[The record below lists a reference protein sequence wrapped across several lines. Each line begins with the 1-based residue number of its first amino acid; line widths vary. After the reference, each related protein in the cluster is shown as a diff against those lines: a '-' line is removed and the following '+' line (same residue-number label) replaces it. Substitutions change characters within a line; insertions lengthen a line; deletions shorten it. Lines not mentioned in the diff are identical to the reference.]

1 MLLVTGCFIK
11 LSKLYIKGFRNF
23 KEATINFN
31 NQSLIIGANDVG
43 KTNLLYALRILL
55 DRGFSDLDLELKE
68 SDFYAY
74 EETNEVIITAF
85 FDDIKEDCIL
95 SKMKGD
101 ISGDGN
107 LVIKYLATKGE
118 DYKFFCGKSDAD
130 EDLHEYAIP
139 YYRKVLNI
147 KYINSKRDFWGYIN
161 KTKNILLQQAK
172 EDRSAETI
180 DMDDALYKQISDK
193 LKEVD
198 SQIPELSYVKN
209 ATEQIN
215 EELNKLAIHNQ
226 EQKVVFD
233 TASTDTDSVINK
245 ISITSKHGDK
255 KLLIGGEGRL
265 NQIYLSLW
273 ASQNRISEYSN
284 EVSILCVEEPEA
296 YLHPHQ
302 QRELAR
308 YLCQVL
314 KGQVILTSH
323 SPYIVCE
330 FSPNSIMRL
339 YKDDQETKVASDG
352 CSSVIEEGFDGF
364 GYRMSV
370 LPAEA
375 FFADCVILVEG
386 QSELIFY
393 KTLAKQIGI
402 DLDRLNISI
411 LSVEG
416 VGFYTYAKILGALG
430 IYWVARTDNDIFK
443 IQHQDAYRF
452 AGIERG
458 LELAKQSCDLE
469 ETDEKVID
477 AYSCKIHGFV
487 DKNSIP
493 SKVLEAADKLR
504 DVLANYD
511 IFIADVDFETDLCN
525 GPLKDGLKEY
535 YGDLLSDSSLIK
547 KMKSHKAINIYDF
560 LKNHKERLEALADD
574 YVAKPLLSAK
584 NYIEDKYGTY

>member
-1 MLLVTGCFIK
+1 MRLKT
-11 LSKLYIKGFRNF
+11 LYIKGFRNF

-101 ISGDGN
+101 ISGDGK

-147 KYINSKRDFWGYIN
+147 KYINSKRDFLGYIN

-245 ISITSKHGDK
+245 ISITSKHGNK

-370 LPAEA
+370 IPAEA

-416 VGFYTYAKILGALG
+416 VGFNTYAIILGALG

-458 LELAKQSCDLE
+458 LELAQQSCDLE

-477 AYSCKIHGFV
+477 AYSCKIHGFA

-525 GPLKDGLKEY
+525 GPLKDALKEY

-574 YVAKPLLSAK
+574 YIAKPLLSAK

>member
-1 MLLVTGCFIK
+1 MRLKT
-11 LSKLYIKGFRNF
+11 LYIKGFRNF

-101 ISGDGN
+101 ISGDGK

-245 ISITSKHGDK
+245 ISITSKHGNK

-370 LPAEA
+370 IPAEA

-416 VGFYTYAKILGALG
+416 VGFNTYAKILGALG

-458 LELAKQSCDLE
+458 LELAQQSCDLE

-511 IFIADVDFETDLCN
+511 IFIADVDFETDLGN
-525 GPLKDGLKEY
+525 GPLKDALKEY

>member
-1 MLLVTGCFIK
+1 MRLKT
-11 LSKLYIKGFRNF
+11 LYIKGFRNF

-147 KYINSKRDFWGYIN
+147 KYINSKRDFLGYIN

-370 LPAEA
+370 IPAEA

-487 DKNSIP
+487 DKISIP

-525 GPLKDGLKEY
+525 GPLKDALKEY

>member
-1 MLLVTGCFIK
+1 MK

-180 DMDDALYKQISDK
+180 DMDDALYKEISDK

-370 LPAEA
+370 IPAEA

-416 VGFYTYAKILGALG
+416 VGFNTYAKILGALG

-525 GPLKDGLKEY
+525 GPLKDALKEY

>member
-1 MLLVTGCFIK
+1 MRLKT
-11 LSKLYIKGFRNF
+11 LYIKGFRNF

-74 EETNEVIITAF
+74 EETNEVIVTAF

-370 LPAEA
+370 IPAEA

-416 VGFYTYAKILGALG
+416 VGFNTYAKILGALG

-525 GPLKDGLKEY
+525 GPLKDALKEY

-574 YVAKPLLSAK
+574 YIAKPLLSAK

>member
-1 MLLVTGCFIK
+1 MK
-11 LSKLYIKGFRNF
+11 LSKLYVKGFRNF
-23 KEATINFN
+23 KEATVNFN

-85 FDDIKEDCIL
+85 FEDIKEECIL

-101 ISGDGN
+101 ISGDGK
-107 LVIKYLATKGE
+107 LVIKYQATKGE

-161 KTKNILLQQAK
+161 KTKNQLLQQAK
-172 EDRSAETI
+172 EERSPETI
-180 DMDDALYKQISDK
+180 EADDALYKQISDK
-193 LKEVD
+193 LQDVD

-370 LPAEA
+370 IPAEA

-416 VGFYTYAKILGALG
+416 VGFNTYAKILGALG

-477 AYSCKIHGFV
+477 AYSCKIHGFA

-493 SKVLEAADKLR
+493 SKVLETADKLR

-525 GPLKDGLKEY
+525 GPLKDALKEY

-574 YVAKPLLSAK
+574 YIAKPLLSAK

>member
-1 MLLVTGCFIK
+1 MRLKT
-11 LSKLYIKGFRNF
+11 LYIKGFRNF

-101 ISGDGN
+101 ISGDGK

-180 DMDDALYKQISDK
+180 DMDDALYKEISDK

-370 LPAEA
+370 IPAEA

-416 VGFYTYAKILGALG
+416 VGFNTYAKILGALG

-458 LELAKQSCDLE
+458 LELAQQSCDLE

-477 AYSCKIHGFV
+477 AYSCKIHGFA

-525 GPLKDGLKEY
+525 GPLKDALKEY

-574 YVAKPLLSAK
+574 YIAKPLLSAK

>member
-1 MLLVTGCFIK
+1 MRLKT
-11 LSKLYIKGFRNF
+11 LYIKGFRNF

-370 LPAEA
+370 IPAEA

-416 VGFYTYAKILGALG
+416 VGFNTYAKILGALG

-525 GPLKDGLKEY
+525 GPLKDALKEY

-574 YVAKPLLSAK
+574 YIAKPLLSAK
-584 NYIEDKYGTY
+584 NYIEDKYGAY

>member
-1 MLLVTGCFIK
+1 MK

-101 ISGDGN
+101 ISGDGK

-172 EDRSAETI
+172 EERSAETI
-180 DMDDALYKQISDK
+180 DTDETLYKQISDK

-308 YLCQVL
+308 YLSGVL
-314 KGQVILTSH
+314 NGQVILTSH

-330 FSPNSIMRL
+330 NSPNSIIRL
-339 YKDDQETKVASDG
+339 YKKDQETLAASDG
-352 CSSVIEEGFDGF
+352 CSEIIESGFTDF

-370 LPAEA
+370 IPAEA
-375 FFADCVILVEG
+375 FFADYAILVEG

-393 KTLAKQIGI
+393 KTLAPQIGI

-416 VGFYTYAKILGALG
+416 VGFKVYAKILDALN
-430 IYWVARTDNDIFK
+430 IEWIARTDNDINK
-443 IQHQDAYRF
+443 IKDHETYHF
-452 AGIERG
+452 AGVERG
-458 LELAKQSCDLE
+458 IALIEQSFIIGKSDKNII
-469 ETDEKVID
+469 TDNKP
-477 AYSCKIHGFV
+477 KIHGFAS
-487 DKNSIP
+487 KEKIP
-493 SKVLEAADKLR
+493 QEVLKAVNELR
-504 DVLANYD
+504 DMLIEYNVYV
-511 IFIADVDFETDLCN
+511 ADVDLETDLCK
-525 GPLKDGLKEY
+525 GPLKVSLKNK
-535 YGDLLSDSSLIK
+535 YGKDLSDEALVG
-547 KMKSHKAINIYDF
+547 KMKAHKAINMYDF
-560 LKNHKERLEALADD
+560 LQNNKKDLSILKDD
-574 YVAKPLLSAK
+574 YIAMPLWVAKK
-584 NYIEDKYGTY
+584 IVEDKYGTY

>member
-1 MLLVTGCFIK
+1 MRLKT
-11 LSKLYIKGFRNF
+11 LYIKGFRNF

-85 FDDIKEDCIL
+85 FEDIKEDCIL

-101 ISGDGN
+101 ISGDGK

-130 EDLHEYAIP
+130 EDLHEYTIP

-172 EDRSAETI
+172 EERSAETI
-180 DMDDALYKQISDK
+180 DTDDALYKQISDK

-198 SQIPELSYVKN
+198 LQIPELSYVKN

-370 LPAEA
+370 IPAEA

-416 VGFYTYAKILGALG
+416 VGFNTYAKILGALG

-525 GPLKDGLKEY
+525 GPLKDALKEY

-574 YVAKPLLSAK
+574 YIAKPLLSAK

>member
-1 MLLVTGCFIK
+1 MK

-101 ISGDGN
+101 ISGDGK

-180 DMDDALYKQISDK
+180 DMDDALYKEISDK

-198 SQIPELSYVKN
+198 SHIPELSYVKN

-370 LPAEA
+370 IPAEA

-416 VGFYTYAKILGALG
+416 VGFNTYAKILGALG

-458 LELAKQSCDLE
+458 LELAQQSCDLE

-477 AYSCKIHGFV
+477 AYSCKIHGFA

-525 GPLKDGLKEY
+525 GPLKDALKEY

-574 YVAKPLLSAK
+574 YIAKPLLSAK

>member
-1 MLLVTGCFIK
+1 MRLKT
-11 LSKLYIKGFRNF
+11 LYIKGFRNF

-74 EETNEVIITAF
+74 DETNEVIITAF

-101 ISGDGN
+101 ISGDGK

-118 DYKFFCGKSDAD
+118 DYKFFCGKSDTD

-172 EDRSAETI
+172 EERSAETV
-180 DMDDALYKQISDK
+180 DTDDALYKQISDK

-308 YLCQVL
+308 YLSGVL
-314 KGQVILTSH
+314 NGQIILTSH

-330 FSPNSIMRL
+330 NSPNSIIRL
-339 YKDDQETKVASDG
+339 YKKDQETLAASDG
-352 CSSVIEEGFDGF
+352 CSEIIESGFTDF

-370 LPAEA
+370 IPAEA
-375 FFADCVILVEG
+375 FFADYAILVEG

-393 KTLAKQIGI
+393 KTLATQIGI

-416 VGFYTYAKILGALG
+416 VGFKVYVKILDALN
-430 IYWVARTDNDIFK
+430 IEWIARTDNDINK
-443 IQHQDAYRF
+443 IKDHEAYRF
-452 AGIERG
+452 AGVERG
-458 LELAKQSCDLE
+458 LALIEQSFIIGKSDQNII
-469 ETDEKVID
+469 TDNKP
-477 AYSCKIHGFV
+477 KIHGFAS
-487 DKNSIP
+487 KEKIP
-493 SKVLEAADKLR
+493 QEVLKAVNELR
-504 DVLANYD
+504 DMLVEYNVYV
-511 IFIADVDFETDLCN
+511 ADVDLESDLCK
-525 GPLKDGLKEY
+525 GPLKVSLKNK
-535 YGDLLSDSSLIK
+535 YGKDLSDEALVG
-547 KMKSHKAINIYDF
+547 KMKAHKAINMYDF
-560 LKNHKERLEALADD
+560 LQNNKKDLSILKDD
-574 YVAKPLLSAK
+574 YIATPLRVAKK
-584 NYIEDKYGTY
+584 FVEDKYGTY

>member
-1 MLLVTGCFIK
+1 MRLKT
-11 LSKLYIKGFRNF
+11 LYIKGFRNF

-118 DYKFFCGKSDAD
+118 DYRFFCGKSDAD

-525 GPLKDGLKEY
+525 GPLKDALKEY

-574 YVAKPLLSAK
+574 YIAKPLLSAK

>member
-1 MLLVTGCFIK
+1 MRLKT
-11 LSKLYIKGFRNF
+11 LYIKGFRNF

-101 ISGDGN
+101 ISGDGK

-370 LPAEA
+370 IPAEA

-416 VGFYTYAKILGALG
+416 VGFNTYAKILGALG

-458 LELAKQSCDLE
+458 LELAQQSCDLE

-477 AYSCKIHGFV
+477 AYSCKIHGFA

-525 GPLKDGLKEY
+525 GPLKDALKEY

-574 YVAKPLLSAK
+574 YIAKPLLSAK

>member
-1 MLLVTGCFIK
+1 MRLKT
-11 LSKLYIKGFRNF
+11 LYIKGFRNF

-370 LPAEA
+370 IPAEA

-416 VGFYTYAKILGALG
+416 VGFNTYAKILGALG

-458 LELAKQSCDLE
+458 LDLAKQSCDLE

-525 GPLKDGLKEY
+525 GPLKDALKEY

-547 KMKSHKAINIYDF
+547 KLKSHKAINIYDF

>member
-1 MLLVTGCFIK
+1 MK

-308 YLCQVL
+308 YLCQIL

-370 LPAEA
+370 IPAEA

-416 VGFYTYAKILGALG
+416 VGFNTYAKILGALG

-477 AYSCKIHGFV
+477 AYSCKIHGFA

-493 SKVLEAADKLR
+493 SKVLETADKLR

-525 GPLKDGLKEY
+525 GPLKDALKEY

-574 YVAKPLLSAK
+574 YIAKPLLSAK

>member
-1 MLLVTGCFIK
+1 MRLKT
-11 LSKLYIKGFRNF
+11 LYIKGFRNF

-101 ISGDGN
+101 ISGDGK

-147 KYINSKRDFWGYIN
+147 KYINSKRDFLGYIN

-180 DMDDALYKQISDK
+180 DMDDALYKEISDK

-352 CSSVIEEGFDGF
+352 CSSVIEEGVDGF

-370 LPAEA
+370 IPAEA

-477 AYSCKIHGFV
+477 AYSCKIHGFA

-493 SKVLEAADKLR
+493 SEVLEAADKLR

-525 GPLKDGLKEY
+525 GPLKDALKEY

>member
-1 MLLVTGCFIK
+1 MK

-101 ISGDGN
+101 ISGDGK

-370 LPAEA
+370 IPAEA

-416 VGFYTYAKILGALG
+416 VGFNTYAKILGALG

-458 LELAKQSCDLE
+458 LDLAKQSCDLE

-525 GPLKDGLKEY
+525 GPLKDAFQEY

-574 YVAKPLLSAK
+574 YIAKPLLSAK

>member
-1 MLLVTGCFIK
+1 MRLKT
-11 LSKLYIKGFRNF
+11 LYIKGFRNF

-302 QRELAR
+302 QRELGR

-370 LPAEA
+370 IPAEA

-416 VGFYTYAKILGALG
+416 VGFNTYAKILGALG
-430 IYWVARTDNDIFK
+430 IYWVARTDSDIFK

-469 ETDEKVID
+469 EIDEKVID

-525 GPLKDGLKEY
+525 GPLKDALKEY

-574 YVAKPLLSAK
+574 YIAKPLLSAK

>member
-1 MLLVTGCFIK
+1 MRLKT
-11 LSKLYIKGFRNF
+11 LYIKGFRNF

-55 DRGFSDLDLELKE
+55 DRGFSDYDLELKD

-74 EETNEVIITAF
+74 EDTNEVVIKAF
-85 FDDIKEDCIL
+85 FEDIKEECIL

-101 ISGDGN
+101 ISGDGK
-107 LVIKYLATKGE
+107 LVIKYQATKGE
-118 DYKFFCGKSDAD
+118 DYNFFCGKSDAD

-161 KTKNILLQQAK
+161 KTKNQLLQQAK
-172 EDRSAETI
+172 EERSPETI
-180 DMDDALYKQISDK
+180 EADDALYKQISDK
-193 LKEVD
+193 LQDVD
-198 SQIPELSYVKN
+198 LQIPQLSYVKN

-308 YLCQVL
+308 YLSGVL
-314 KGQVILTSH
+314 NGQVILTSH

-330 FSPNSIMRL
+330 NSPNSIIRL
-339 YKDDQETKVASDG
+339 YKKDQETLAASNG
-352 CSSVIEEGFDGF
+352 CSEIIESGFTDF

-370 LPAEA
+370 IPAEA
-375 FFADCVILVEG
+375 FFADYAILVEG

-393 KTLAKQIGI
+393 KTLATQIGI

-416 VGFYTYAKILGALG
+416 VGFKVYVKILDALN
-430 IYWVARTDNDIFK
+430 IEWIARTDNDINK
-443 IQHQDAYRF
+443 IKDHEAYRF
-452 AGIERG
+452 AGVERG
-458 LELAKQSCDLE
+458 LALIEQSFIIGKADQNII
-469 ETDEKVID
+469 TDNK
-477 AYSCKIHGFV
+477 
-487 DKNSIP
+487 
-493 SKVLEAADKLR
+493 
-504 DVLANYD
+504 
-511 IFIADVDFETDLCN
+511 
-525 GPLKDGLKEY
+525 
-535 YGDLLSDSSLIK
+535 
-547 KMKSHKAINIYDF
+547 
-560 LKNHKERLEALADD
+560 
-574 YVAKPLLSAK
+574 
-584 NYIEDKYGTY
+584 

>member
-1 MLLVTGCFIK
+1 MK

-101 ISGDGN
+101 ISGDGK

-370 LPAEA
+370 IPAEA

-402 DLDRLNISI
+402 DLDRVNISI

-416 VGFYTYAKILGALG
+416 VGFNTYAKILGALG

-525 GPLKDGLKEY
+525 GPLKDALKEY

-574 YVAKPLLSAK
+574 YIAKPLLSAK

>member
-1 MLLVTGCFIK
+1 MK

-364 GYRMSV
+364 GSRMSE

-375 FFADCVILVEG
+375 FFADCLILVEG

-416 VGFYTYAKILGALG
+416 VGFNTYAKILGALG

-458 LELAKQSCDLE
+458 LDLAKQSCDLE

-525 GPLKDGLKEY
+525 GPLKDALKEY

>member
-1 MLLVTGCFIK
+1 MRLKT
-11 LSKLYIKGFRNF
+11 LYIKGFRNF

-55 DRGFSDLDLELKE
+55 DRGFSDYDLELKD

-74 EETNEVIITAF
+74 EDTNEVVIKAF
-85 FDDIKEDCIL
+85 FEDIKEECIL

-101 ISGDGN
+101 ISGDGK

-172 EDRSAETI
+172 EERSAETI
-180 DMDDALYKQISDK
+180 DTDDALYKQISDK

-308 YLCQVL
+308 YLSGVL
-314 KGQVILTSH
+314 NGQVILTSH
-323 SPYIVCE
+323 SPYIVRE
-330 FSPNSIMRL
+330 NSPNSIIRL
-339 YKDDQETKVASDG
+339 YMKDQETLAASDG
-352 CSSVIEEGFDGF
+352 CSEIIESGFTDF

-370 LPAEA
+370 IPAEA
-375 FFADCVILVEG
+375 FFADYAILVEG

-393 KTLAKQIGI
+393 KTLAPQIGI

-416 VGFYTYAKILGALG
+416 VGFKVYAKILDALN
-430 IYWVARTDNDIFK
+430 IEWIARTDNDINK
-443 IQHQDAYRF
+443 IKDHETYRF
-452 AGIERG
+452 AGVERG
-458 LELAKQSCDLE
+458 LALIEQSFIIGKSDKNII
-469 ETDEKVID
+469 TDNKP
-477 AYSCKIHGFV
+477 KIHGFAS
-487 DKNSIP
+487 KEKIP
-493 SKVLEAADKLR
+493 QEVLKAVNELR
-504 DVLANYD
+504 DMLIEYNVYV
-511 IFIADVDFETDLCN
+511 ADVDLETDLCK
-525 GPLKDGLKEY
+525 GPLKVSLKNK
-535 YGDLLSDSSLIK
+535 YGKDLSDEALVG
-547 KMKSHKAINIYDF
+547 KMKAHKAINMYDF
-560 LKNHKERLEALADD
+560 LQNNKKDLSILKDD
-574 YVAKPLLSAK
+574 YIAMPLWVAKK
-584 NYIEDKYGTY
+584 IVEDKYGTY

>member
-1 MLLVTGCFIK
+1 MRLKT
-11 LSKLYIKGFRNF
+11 LYIKGFRNF

-209 ATEQIN
+209 ATQQIN

-284 EVSILCVEEPEA
+284 EISILCVEEPEA

-370 LPAEA
+370 IPAEA

-487 DKNSIP
+487 DKISIP

-525 GPLKDGLKEY
+525 GPLKDALKEY

>member
-1 MLLVTGCFIK
+1 MRLKT
-11 LSKLYIKGFRNF
+11 LYIKGFRNF

-370 LPAEA
+370 IPAEA

-416 VGFYTYAKILGALG
+416 VGFNTYVKILGALG

-525 GPLKDGLKEY
+525 GPLKDALKEY
-535 YGDLLSDSSLIK
+535 YGELLSDSSLIK

>member
-1 MLLVTGCFIK
+1 MRLKT
-11 LSKLYIKGFRNF
+11 LYIKGFRNF

-370 LPAEA
+370 IPAEA

-416 VGFYTYAKILGALG
+416 VGFNTYAKILGALG

-477 AYSCKIHGFV
+477 AYSCKIHGFA

-525 GPLKDGLKEY
+525 GPLKDALKEY

-547 KMKSHKAINIYDF
+547 KMKSHKAMNIYDF

-574 YVAKPLLSAK
+574 YIAKPLLSAK

>member
-1 MLLVTGCFIK
+1 MRLKT
-11 LSKLYIKGFRNF
+11 LYIKGFRNF

-85 FDDIKEDCIL
+85 FEDIKEDCIL

-101 ISGDGN
+101 ISGDGK

-172 EDRSAETI
+172 EERSAETI
-180 DMDDALYKQISDK
+180 DTDDALYKQISDK

-198 SQIPELSYVKN
+198 LQIPELSYVKN

-308 YLCQVL
+308 YLSGVL
-314 KGQVILTSH
+314 NGQVILTSH

-330 FSPNSIMRL
+330 NSPNSIIRL
-339 YKDDQETKVASDG
+339 FKKDQETLAASDG
-352 CSSVIEEGFDGF
+352 CSEIIESGFTDF

-370 LPAEA
+370 IPAEA
-375 FFADCVILVEG
+375 FFADYAILVEG

-393 KTLAKQIGI
+393 KTLATQIGI

-416 VGFYTYAKILGALG
+416 VGFKVYVKILDALN
-430 IYWVARTDNDIFK
+430 IEWIARTDNDINK
-443 IQHQDAYRF
+443 IKDHEAYRF
-452 AGIERG
+452 AGVERG
-458 LELAKQSCDLE
+458 LALIEQSFIIGNADQNIITE
-469 ETDEKVID
+469 NKP
-477 AYSCKIHGFV
+477 KIHGFAS
-487 DKNSIP
+487 KEKIP
-493 SKVLEAADKLR
+493 HEVLKAVNELR
-504 DVLANYD
+504 DMLVGYNV
-511 IFIADVDFETDLCN
+511 FVADVDLETDLCK
-525 GPLKDGLKEY
+525 GPLKGSLKNK
-535 YGDLLSDSSLIK
+535 YGRGLSDEALVD
-547 KMKSHKAINIYDF
+547 KMKAHKAINMYDF
-560 LKNHKERLEALADD
+560 LQNNKKDLSILKDD
-574 YVAKPLLSAK
+574 YIAMPLWVAKK
-584 NYIEDKYGTY
+584 FVEDKYGTY

>member
-1 MLLVTGCFIK
+1 MK

-101 ISGDGN
+101 ISGDGK

-172 EDRSAETI
+172 EERSAETI
-180 DMDDALYKQISDK
+180 DTDEALYKQISDK

-308 YLCQVL
+308 YLSGVL
-314 KGQVILTSH
+314 NGQVILTSH

-330 FSPNSIMRL
+330 NSPNSIIRL
-339 YKDDQETKVASDG
+339 YKKDQETLAASDG
-352 CSSVIEEGFDGF
+352 CSEIIESGFTDF

-370 LPAEA
+370 IPAEA
-375 FFADCVILVEG
+375 FFADYAILVEG

-393 KTLAKQIGI
+393 KTLAPQIDI

-416 VGFYTYAKILGALG
+416 VGFKVYAKILDALN
-430 IYWVARTDNDIFK
+430 IEWIARTDNDINK
-443 IQHQDAYRF
+443 IKDHETYHF
-452 AGIERG
+452 AGVERG
-458 LELAKQSCDLE
+458 IALIEQSFIIGKSDKNII
-469 ETDEKVID
+469 TDNKP
-477 AYSCKIHGFV
+477 KIHGFAS
-487 DKNSIP
+487 KEKIP
-493 SKVLEAADKLR
+493 QEVLKAVNELR
-504 DVLANYD
+504 DMLIEYNVYV
-511 IFIADVDFETDLCN
+511 ADVDLETDLCK
-525 GPLKDGLKEY
+525 GPLKVSLKNK
-535 YGDLLSDSSLIK
+535 YGKDLSDEALVG
-547 KMKSHKAINIYDF
+547 KMKAHKAINMYDF
-560 LKNHKERLEALADD
+560 LQNNKKDLSILKDD
-574 YVAKPLLSAK
+574 YIAMPLWVAKK
-584 NYIEDKYGTY
+584 IVEDKYGTY

>member
-1 MLLVTGCFIK
+1 MK

-101 ISGDGN
+101 ISGDGK

-118 DYKFFCGKSDAD
+118 DYKFFCGKSDTD

-339 YKDDQETKVASDG
+339 YKDGQETKVASDG

-370 LPAEA
+370 IPAEA

-416 VGFYTYAKILGALG
+416 VGFNTYAKILGALG

-525 GPLKDGLKEY
+525 GPLKDALKEY

-547 KMKSHKAINIYDF
+547 KMKSRKAINIYDF

-574 YVAKPLLSAK
+574 YIAKPLLSAK

>member
-1 MLLVTGCFIK
+1 MK

-101 ISGDGN
+101 ISGDGK

-172 EDRSAETI
+172 EERSAETI
-180 DMDDALYKQISDK
+180 DTDEALYKQISDK
-193 LKEVD
+193 LKVVD

-308 YLCQVL
+308 YLSGVL
-314 KGQVILTSH
+314 NGQVILTSH

-330 FSPNSIMRL
+330 NSPNSIIRL
-339 YKDDQETKVASDG
+339 YKKDQETLAASDG
-352 CSSVIEEGFDGF
+352 CSEIIESGFTDF

-370 LPAEA
+370 IPAEA
-375 FFADCVILVEG
+375 FFADYAILVEG

-393 KTLAKQIGI
+393 KTLAPQIGI

-416 VGFYTYAKILGALG
+416 VGFKVYAKILDALN
-430 IYWVARTDNDIFK
+430 IEWIARTDNDINK
-443 IQHQDAYRF
+443 IKDHETYHF
-452 AGIERG
+452 AGVERG
-458 LELAKQSCDLE
+458 IALIEQSFIIGKSDKNII
-469 ETDEKVID
+469 TDNKP
-477 AYSCKIHGFV
+477 KIHGFAS
-487 DKNSIP
+487 KEKIP
-493 SKVLEAADKLR
+493 QEVLKAVNELR
-504 DVLANYD
+504 DMLIEYNVYV
-511 IFIADVDFETDLCN
+511 ADVDLETDLCK
-525 GPLKDGLKEY
+525 GPLKVSLKNK
-535 YGDLLSDSSLIK
+535 YGKDLSDEALVG
-547 KMKSHKAINIYDF
+547 KMKAHKAINMYDF
-560 LKNHKERLEALADD
+560 LQNNKKDLSILKDD
-574 YVAKPLLSAK
+574 YIAMPLWVAKK
-584 NYIEDKYGTY
+584 IVEDKYGTY

>member
-1 MLLVTGCFIK
+1 M
-11 LSKLYIKGFRNF
+11 
-23 KEATINFN
+23 EATINFN

-370 LPAEA
+370 IPAEA

-416 VGFYTYAKILGALG
+416 VGFNTYAKILGALG

-469 ETDEKVID
+469 ETDEEVID
-477 AYSCKIHGFV
+477 AYSCKIHGFA

-493 SKVLEAADKLR
+493 SKVLETADKLR

-525 GPLKDGLKEY
+525 GPLKDALKEY

-574 YVAKPLLSAK
+574 YIAKPLLSAK

>member
-1 MLLVTGCFIK
+1 MRLKT
-11 LSKLYIKGFRNF
+11 LYIKGFRNF

-161 KTKNILLQQAK
+161 KTKNLLLQQAK
-172 EDRSAETI
+172 EDRSPETI
-180 DMDDALYKQISDK
+180 EADDALYKQISDK
-193 LKEVD
+193 LQDVD
-198 SQIPELSYVKN
+198 LQIPQLSYVKN

-370 LPAEA
+370 IPAEA

-416 VGFYTYAKILGALG
+416 VGFNTYAKILGALG

-458 LELAKQSCDLE
+458 LELAQQSCDLE

-477 AYSCKIHGFV
+477 AYSCKIHGFA

-525 GPLKDGLKEY
+525 GPLKDALKEY

-574 YVAKPLLSAK
+574 YIAKPLLSAK

>member
-1 MLLVTGCFIK
+1 MK

-370 LPAEA
+370 IPAEA

-477 AYSCKIHGFV
+477 AYSCKIHGFA

-493 SKVLEAADKLR
+493 SKVLETADKLR

-525 GPLKDGLKEY
+525 GPLKDALKEY

-574 YVAKPLLSAK
+574 YIAKPLLSAK

>member
-1 MLLVTGCFIK
+1 MK

-233 TASTDTDSVINK
+233 TASTDIDSVINK

-370 LPAEA
+370 IPAEA

-458 LELAKQSCDLE
+458 LELAKKSCDLE

-525 GPLKDGLKEY
+525 GPLKDALKEY

>member
-1 MLLVTGCFIK
+1 MRLKT
-11 LSKLYIKGFRNF
+11 LYIKGFRNF

-339 YKDDQETKVASDG
+339 YKDDQEAKVASDG

-370 LPAEA
+370 IPAEA

-458 LELAKQSCDLE
+458 LELAQQSCDLE

-477 AYSCKIHGFV
+477 AYSCKIHGFA

-525 GPLKDGLKEY
+525 GPLKDALKEY

>member
-1 MLLVTGCFIK
+1 MRLKT
-11 LSKLYIKGFRNF
+11 LYIKGFRNF

-339 YKDDQETKVASDG
+339 YKDAQETKVASDG

-370 LPAEA
+370 IPAEA

-487 DKNSIP
+487 DKILIP

-525 GPLKDGLKEY
+525 GPLKDALKEY

>member
-1 MLLVTGCFIK
+1 MRLKT
-11 LSKLYIKGFRNF
+11 LYIKGFRNF

-330 FSPNSIMRL
+330 LSPNSIMRL

-370 LPAEA
+370 IPAEA

-416 VGFYTYAKILGALG
+416 VGFNTYAKILGALG

-452 AGIERG
+452 AGIDRG

-477 AYSCKIHGFV
+477 AYSCKIHGFA

-493 SKVLEAADKLR
+493 SKVLETADKLR

-525 GPLKDGLKEY
+525 GPLKDALKEY

-574 YVAKPLLSAK
+574 YIAKPLLSAK